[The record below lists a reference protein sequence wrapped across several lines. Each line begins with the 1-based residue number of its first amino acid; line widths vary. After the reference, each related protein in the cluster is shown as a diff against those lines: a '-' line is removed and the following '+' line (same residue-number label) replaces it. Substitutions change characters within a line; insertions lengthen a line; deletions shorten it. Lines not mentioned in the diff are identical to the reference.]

1 MNIDLPATIIALLTF
16 FGIAAIIALS
26 LNLEYGL
33 TGIPN
38 FGKAMFVSIGA
49 YTAGMTY
56 TRLLPLLAGKG
67 YLDPCDGSTLSQALQ
82 MRIAI
87 VNTQP
92 GASFLNLALTLGIAA
107 VIGGL
112 SGYLVSYTALRVK
125 EEWYLGLVLLVGS
138 EVVRIIAQGYAPVVC
153 GVNGISG
160 VTQPFNAL
168 GNATAA
174 SACFAVVVVLAA
186 ALTYSYCER
195 LVHSPFGRVLKA
207 IRENEDVTL
216 SLGKPV
222 PRIRAEIMLIG
233 SALAA
238 MAGVLFVINSGYV
251 SANDYAVGFTL
262 DIWVM
267 VVLGG
272 VGNNRGALL
281 GALAVTVLNRLTSI
295 ASIWLNTTGSK
306 FEFNYVRY
314 ILFALILLWVLRF
327 RQQGLLPERAP
338 TTGAH
343 DGLEIT

>member
-262 DIWVM
+262 DVWVM

-281 GALAVTVLNRLTSI
+281 GAFAVTVL
-295 ASIWLNTTGSK
+295 
-306 FEFNYVRY
+306 
-314 ILFALILLWVLRF
+314 
-327 RQQGLLPERAP
+327 
-338 TTGAH
+338 
-343 DGLEIT
+343 